1 MSLQD
6 ISNLALG
13 RNDQVVE
20 LQTSEEHRAA
30 TLALITQTQRS
41 ITIFTRDLDAKI
53 FGDAEIVDAI
63 KDLVL
68 SSRQSKVRII
78 TQSISRIVSRGH
90 RLVDLY
96 RRVPSYMD
104 IRFPA
109 KEHRAY
115 NCAFLVSDRTG
126 VIFQIHADRYEGTA
140 NFSDKTNAENLS
152 NQFEEMWEVAHRPPD
167 LRALSV

>member
-1 MSLQD
+1 VSLQD

-90 RLVDLY
+90 RL
-96 RRVPSYMD
+96 
-104 IRFPA
+104 
-109 KEHRAY
+109 
-115 NCAFLVSDRTG
+115 
-126 VIFQIHADRYEGTA
+126 
-140 NFSDKTNAENLS
+140 
-152 NQFEEMWEVAHRPPD
+152 
-167 LRALSV
+167 